1 MKGISPIVASVLLI
15 AVTMTIA
22 GVLAYWSSSFVTT
35 SLPGENSTTSECRL
49 AQFEF
54 LNCVYNT
61 TGQYVI
67 FSVNNVRSK
76 DLNLTAFLQY
86 SNGTVGGGIVIN
98 QTLTGSP
105 PNNIRSY
112 TLTGVASDFSNLLV
126 KTNCPEL
133 SRSTTCS
140 R

>member
-1 MKGISPIVASVLLI
+1 MKGISPIVATVLLI
-15 AVTMTIA
+15 AVTMTVA

-35 SLPGENSTTSECRL
+35 GLPSENITTSECRL

-54 LNCVYNT
+54 LNCVYNS
-61 TGQYVI
+61 TGSYVI

-86 SNGTVGGGIVIN
+86 NNGTVGNGVVLN
-98 QTLTGSP
+98 TTLSGSS
-105 PNNIRSY
+105 IRSY
-112 TLTGVASDFSNLLV
+112 ALNGVSSDFSTLLV

-133 SRSTTCS
+133 SRSTSCT